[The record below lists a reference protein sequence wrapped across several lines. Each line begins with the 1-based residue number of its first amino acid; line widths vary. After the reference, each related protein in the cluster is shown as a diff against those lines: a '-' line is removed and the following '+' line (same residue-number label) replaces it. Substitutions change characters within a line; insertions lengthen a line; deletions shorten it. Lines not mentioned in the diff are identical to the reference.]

1 MGTMNLPKF
10 LYAEDL
16 DGDRE
21 FVIHNHWPRF
31 TMEFVDGAGTPEF
44 LDDDFAYYDIQ
55 NKANDPAASLAHLM
69 REAGDFFAEYHRRLE
84 EDY

>member
-1 MGTMNLPKF
+1 MNLPKF

-16 DGDRE
+16 EGDRE

-31 TMEFVDGAGTPEF
+31 TMEFVGRQGTPHFHDPESEIIA
-44 LDDDFAYYDIQ
+44 LEQ
-55 NKANDPAASLAHLM
+55 KAGREPAALVSRLM

-84 EDY
+84 DYA

>member
-1 MGTMNLPKF
+1 MNLPKF

-16 DGDRE
+16 EGDRE

-31 TMEFVDGAGTPEF
+31 TMEFVDGRGAPHFHDPEAEIIALEQKAGREPTV
-44 LDDDFAYYDIQ
+44 LI
-55 NKANDPAASLAHLM
+55 SRLM

-84 EDY
+84 DFAE